1 MVQMIVA
8 PSHFQDQGCGSV
20 DFGVK
25 PQTYISMSYFH
36 EKLSEIKGESQKIQ
50 HDLQHELSWW
60 TFKGKGTLEGEKIQ
74 SKISSREKIV
84 LSPKQPQ
91 RIQMIFNVEN

>member
-36 EKLSEIKGESQKIQ
+36 EKLSEIKVNLRKYSMNSVGGLLRTKV
-50 HDLQHELSWW
+50 H
-60 TFKGKGTLEGEKIQ
+60 
-74 SKISSREKIV
+74 
-84 LSPKQPQ
+84 
-91 RIQMIFNVEN
+91 